1 MNRAI
6 LVALGT
12 GAIISSAAA
21 LSIGTASFPTMKSQ
35 VAHDDLERSR
45 IQLAAREAQ
54 RDAIE
59 TRYLNARAQCDALN
73 GSKRDNCLIAAHAY
87 RGRTLLE
94 AQDPYA
100 GG

>member
-21 LSIGTASFPTMKSQ
+21 LSIGTASLPMKLQ
-35 VAHDDLERSR
+35 VAHDDLERAR
-45 IQLAAREAQ
+45 IQLAAREAH

-59 TRYLNARAQCDALN
+59 ARYLGVRARCDALN
-73 GSKRDNCLIAAHAY
+73 GLKRDNCLIAAHAF
-87 RGRTLLE
+87 RGRALLE